1 MRGTQVKPVDQTTF
15 GSPGGN
21 CFSACVAS
29 ILELDIAEVPYFMGV
44 EDWWPPFV
52 EWCVARG
59 INPVFHD
66 RREGSATEHDPAP
79 RGWSIVT
86 GQSPRY
92 EAGHYHSIVAHD
104 GMIVHDPR
112 ADDRRG
118 LQRPII
124 DYITL
129 EKL

>member
-1 MRGTQVKPVDQTTF
+1 MRPVAQTTF

-29 ILELDIAEVPYFMGV
+29 ILEFEIEEVPYFMEP

-52 EWCVARG
+52 EWCAARG
-59 INPVFHD
+59 VRPVFHD
-66 RREGSATEHDPAP
+66 RRPGSASETEPP
-79 RGWSIVT
+79 PTGWSIKT

-92 EAGHYHSIVAHD
+92 PAPAYHSVVAFD
-104 GMIVHDPR
+104 GETVHDPR
-112 ADDRRG
+112 ADDPRG
-118 LQRPII
+118 VTDPVI

-129 EKL
+129 ERVNRQI